1 MEIEQNFLWIC
12 WSNSAGDGSRFKHYN
27 FGVGFLLLH
36 IGAVDVQRRLEWRSI
51 IVSKE
56 PFEGI
61 RTYLKKESRSMRTA
75 DRRKL

>member
-12 WSNSAGDGSRFKHYN
+12 WSNSAGGGSRFKHYN

-51 IVSKE
+51 IVSKRAVRGNQNLLE
-56 PFEGI
+56 EGEQI
-61 RTYLKKESRSMRTA
+61 HA
-75 DRRKL
+75 DC